1 MSASKRARKASS
13 DLDQASMSPS
23 EEENSESSSESEK
36 TSDQVSRQSAPRVG
50 AKRRAAGGP
59 CSLPSLHQDFTPEK
73 KAVVRAPRRGP
84 PVGRKKKVEV
94 FGFLF
99 SMPAWETLLEHQSK
113 VTSHC
118 P

>member
-36 TSDQVSRQSAPRVG
+36 TSDQ
-50 AKRRAAGGP
+50 
-59 CSLPSLHQDFTPEK
+59 DFTPEK

-84 PVGRKKKVEV
+84 LAGRKKKVEV
-94 FGFLF
+94 FWF
-99 SMPAWETLLEHQSK
+99 SVLRARLGDTPRASLQGHQPLSVVRVWSLLEEDG
-113 VTSHC
+113 
-118 P
+118 